1 MCFRFRLLQIE
12 KQIANSSTLMLLFWL
27 NVVVIFISL
36 SETVHQGPLDIGDH
50 KLIFMM
56 KINKTEMK
64 KNLKLKFKRLFNQQI
79 HLQ

>member
-1 MCFRFRLLQIE
+1 MVLDKEQCVLGLDLLQIE
-12 KQIANSSTLMLLFWL
+12 EQIASSSTLTLLFWL

-36 SETVHQGPLDIGDH
+36 CETVHQGPLDTGAH

-64 KNLKLKFKRLFNQQI
+64 KELKI
-79 HLQ
+79 TI